1 MEVSR
6 MTTIRSS
13 FFRPFGAL
21 AKGVAIL
28 TLMLAG
34 WAGFVGTVMWSAEK
48 NPRPFRKGAVVRQPL
63 FAVPAALTLLFGVPI
78 VAASFAR
85 SRGRYRLGP
94 TELEVTEG
102 WLGRSTRTVPYGDI
116 DGVETSRGPL
126 MRLLGTA
133 DLTLSGPGVTL
144 YGVRGAAEIRD
155 HLLARRD
162 SLREL
167 RKAEEEDASSRSVER
182 LAKVLE
188 RLEKRLA

>member
-1 MEVSR
+1 

-21 AKGVAIL
+21 AKGVLVLA
-28 TLMLAG
+28 LMLAG
-34 WAGFVGTVMWSAEK
+34 WAGFTGTVIWSKEK
-48 NPRPFRKGAVVRQPL
+48 NPRPFRKLAFAREPV
-63 FAVPAALTLLFGVPI
+63 FAVPAALALLIGLPTVI
-78 VAASFAR
+78 AAFAR

-102 WLGRSTRTVPYGDI
+102 WLGRSTRTIPYETIKAVG
-116 DGVETSRGPL
+116 TSRGPL

-133 DLTLSGPGVTL
+133 DLRIEIRRSAELVL
-144 YGVRGAAEIRD
+144 YGVRGADEIRD

-167 RKAEEEDASSRSVER
+167 KKAEEEDATARAVER
-182 LAKVLE
+182 LTKVLE